1 MTEVLIV
8 GASFAGLT
16 AARELRGRDVLIVD
30 RSPVGAHQTS
40 ACALPVALAEW
51 LGIGEAILHAD
62 RRMRLRVGRDTW
74 RVDLPEPFCTI
85 DYEAGCRLIAAQCDA
100 RFEEVRIT
108 GRDGDAAI
116 GQDGERL
123 AADHLIDASGWR
135 RVLDPAGPTPGAD
148 ERLVTGTED
157 HVPAAAAPPTPGF
170 DFIFDRAILRA
181 GYAWSF
187 PSGDHARVGVGS
199 FVREPLNPALGALRE
214 RERVGAGTER
224 HGGAISCVPRDPVV
238 DGALFVGDAA
248 GHALPLTLEGIR
260 PAAYF
265 GCAAGRLVRAV
276 LEGDLDRP
284 GAEARYAALHAA
296 HLGGYRRL
304 LRAQR
309 WTRRTPDALK
319 RRAVRR
325 WLGPGATDADPPA
338 RPFRQLRYL
347 DVLRAERLP
356 ALP

>member
-8 GASFAGLT
+8 GASFAGLA
-16 AARELRGRDVLIVD
+16 AARELRGRDVLVVD
-30 RSPVGAHQTS
+30 RSPIGAHQTS

-51 LGIGEAILHAD
+51 LGAEDAILHAD

-74 RVDLPEPFCTI
+74 RVDLPEPFCTV
-85 DYEAGCRLIAAQCDA
+85 DYEACCRLIAAQCDF
-100 RFEEVRIT
+100 RFAQVRVT
-108 GRDGDAAI
+108 GRDGAAAR
-116 GQDGERL
+116 GADGERL
-123 AADHLIDASGWR
+123 AAAHLVDASGWR

-148 ERLVTGTED
+148 ARLVTGTED
-157 HVPAAAAPPTPGF
+157 HVPTAAAPPTPGF
-170 DFIFDRAILRA
+170 DFLFDRAVVRA

-199 FVREPLNPALGALRE
+199 FAREPLNPAMGALRR

-224 HGGAISCVPRDPVV
+224 HGGAISCVPRAPVA
-238 DGALFVGDAA
+238 DGVLFAGDAA
-248 GHALPLTLEGIR
+248 GQALPLTLEGIR

-276 LEGDLDRP
+276 LDGGLPRDE
-284 GAEARYAALHAA
+284 AHARYTALHAA
-296 HLGGYRRL
+296 HLAGYRRL

-325 WLGPGATDADPPA
+325 WLGPADRGADPPA
-338 RPFRQLRYL
+338 RPFGQLRYL
-347 DVLRAERLP
+347 EVLRAERLP

>member
-8 GASFAGLT
+8 GASFAGLA
-16 AARELRGRDVLIVD
+16 AARELRGRDVRVVD
-30 RSPVGAHQTS
+30 RSPIGAHQTS

-51 LGIGEAILHAD
+51 LGAGDAILHAD

-74 RVDLPEPFCTI
+74 RVDLPEPFCTV
-85 DYEAGCRLIAAQCDA
+85 DYEACCRLIAEQCDF
-100 RFEEVRIT
+100 RFERIRVT
-108 GRDGDAAI
+108 GRDRDAAL
-116 GQDGERL
+116 GSDGERL
-123 AADHLIDASGWR
+123 AADHLVDASGWR
-135 RVLDPAGPTPGAD
+135 RVLDPAGPTPGGD

-157 HVPAAAAPPTPGF
+157 HVPAADVPATPGF
-170 DFIFDRAILRA
+170 DFIFDRDLVRA

-199 FVREPLNPALGALRE
+199 FDREPLNPAMGALRE
-214 RERVGAGTER
+214 RERMGAGTER

-238 DGALFVGDAA
+238 DGVLFVGDAA

-265 GCAAGRLVRAV
+265 GCAAGRLLRAV
-276 LEGDLDRP
+276 LEGGLPRDE
-284 GAEARYAALHAA
+284 AHARYAALHAS

-325 WLGPGATDADPPA
+325 WLGPGADAADPPA